1 MYKDIF
7 INLSLFYPDFYDSYE
22 KFYMERFIYSSTEI
36 EGIKTK
42 EERKIFVS
50 TLMRAFHETYNY
62 DACPSISNTLLIKLI
77 IGKPIIGFLIL
88 FILSI
93 IIVDKVIV
101 LKKLKLLLISW
112 LLLPINVFAYS
123 NYIIPG
129 GETLGIE
136 VNSKGVMVIGFY
148 QINGKFNKGAPAI
161 KAGDYIVKINDVE
174 VNTINELTKE
184 IEANVDV
191 GEVNVELRRDGKT
204 RTSKLEL
211 VKDGEIYKTGLYV
224 KDSIAGTGTLTYIDP
239 ETKIFGAL
247 GHEIIESNTNSIVE
261 VKDGSIFRNYIT
273 GIDKSKVGYAGSKNA
288 KFYYN
293 TKYGTINKNT
303 NVGIYGIYDSI
314 LPNKEKLEVADKS
327 EIKIGKASIA
337 TVLSKEEIKYY
348 DIEITKID
356 EYAKIKNISF
366 KITDKELL
374 DKTGG
379 VVQGMSGSPIMQ
391 NGKIIGAVT
400 HVIIDNPTIGYG
412 LFITTM
418 LDEGEK

>member
-1 MYKDIF
+1 M
-7 INLSLFYPDFYDSYE
+7 
-22 KFYMERFIYSSTEI
+22 
-36 EGIKTK
+36 
-42 EERKIFVS
+42 
-50 TLMRAFHETYNY
+50 
-62 DACPSISNTLLIKLI
+62 
-77 IGKPIIGFLIL
+77 
-88 FILSI
+88 
-93 IIVDKVIV
+93 
-101 LKKLKLLLISW
+101 KKLKILLISW

-148 QINGKFNKGAPAI
+148 QINGKFNKGVPVI

-174 VNTINELTKE
+174 VNTIEELTKA
-184 IEANVDV
+184 IEANVSL
-191 GEVNVELRRDGKT
+191 GEVNVELRRDKKV

-211 VKDGEIYKTGLYV
+211 VKDGDIYKTGLYV
-224 KDSIAGTGTLTYIDP
+224 KNSITGTGTLTYIDP

-247 GHEIIESNTNSIVE
+247 GHEIVESNTNNIVE
-261 VKDGSIFRNYIT
+261 IKDGSIFRNYIT

-293 TKYGTINKNT
+293 TKYGSINKNS
-303 NVGIYGIYDSI
+303 NVGIYGIYNSV
-314 LPNKEKLEVADKS
+314 LPNKERLEVARND
-327 EIKIGKASIA
+327 EVKIGKASIA
-337 TVLSKEEIKYY
+337 TVLSKEDIEYY

-356 EYAKIKNISF
+356 EYSKVKNISF

-379 VVQGMSGSPIMQ
+379 VVQGMSGSPIIQ

-400 HVIIDNPTIGYG
+400 HVIIDNPTTGYG

-418 LDEGEK
+418 LEEGEK

>member
-1 MYKDIF
+1 M
-7 INLSLFYPDFYDSYE
+7 
-22 KFYMERFIYSSTEI
+22 
-36 EGIKTK
+36 
-42 EERKIFVS
+42 
-50 TLMRAFHETYNY
+50 
-62 DACPSISNTLLIKLI
+62 
-77 IGKPIIGFLIL
+77 
-88 FILSI
+88 
-93 IIVDKVIV
+93 
-101 LKKLKLLLISW
+101 KKLKILLISW

-148 QINGKFNKGAPAI
+148 QINGKFNKGVPVI

-174 VNTINELTKE
+174 VNTIEELTKA
-184 IEANVDV
+184 IEANVSL
-191 GEVNVELRRDGKT
+191 GEVNVELRRDKKV

-211 VKDGEIYKTGLYV
+211 VKDGDIYKTGLYV
-224 KDSIAGTGTLTYIDP
+224 KNSITGTGTLTYIDP

-247 GHEIIESNTNSIVE
+247 GHEIVESNTNNIVE
-261 VKDGSIFRNYIT
+261 IKDGSIFRNYIT

-293 TKYGTINKNT
+293 TKYGSINKNS
-303 NVGIYGIYDSI
+303 NVGIYGIYDGV
-314 LPNKEKLEVADKS
+314 LPNKERLEVARND
-327 EIKIGKASIA
+327 EVKIGKASIA
-337 TVLSKEEIKYY
+337 TVLSKEDIEYY

-356 EYAKIKNISF
+356 EYSKVKNISF

-379 VVQGMSGSPIMQ
+379 VVQGMSGSPIIQ

-400 HVIIDNPTIGYG
+400 HVIIDNPTTGYG

-418 LDEGEK
+418 LEEGEK

>member
-1 MYKDIF
+1 M
-7 INLSLFYPDFYDSYE
+7 
-22 KFYMERFIYSSTEI
+22 
-36 EGIKTK
+36 
-42 EERKIFVS
+42 
-50 TLMRAFHETYNY
+50 
-62 DACPSISNTLLIKLI
+62 
-77 IGKPIIGFLIL
+77 
-88 FILSI
+88 
-93 IIVDKVIV
+93 
-101 LKKLKLLLISW
+101 KKLKILLISW

-148 QINGKFNKGAPAI
+148 QINGKFNKGVPVI

-174 VNTINELTKE
+174 VNTIEELTKA
-184 IEANVDV
+184 IEANVSL
-191 GEVNVELRRDGKT
+191 GEVNVELRRDKKV

-211 VKDGEIYKTGLYV
+211 VKDGDIYKTGLYV
-224 KDSIAGTGTLTYIDP
+224 KNSITGTGTLTYIDP

-247 GHEIIESNTNSIVE
+247 GHEIVESNTNNIVE
-261 VKDGSIFRNYIT
+261 IKDGSIFRNYIT

-293 TKYGTINKNT
+293 TKYGSINKNS
-303 NVGIYGIYDSI
+303 NVGIYGIYNSV
-314 LPNKEKLEVADKS
+314 LPNKERLEVARND
-327 EIKIGKASIA
+327 EVKIGKASIA
-337 TVLSKEEIKYY
+337 TVLSKEDIKYY

-356 EYAKIKNISF
+356 EYTKVKNISF

-379 VVQGMSGSPIMQ
+379 VVQGMSGSPIIQ

-400 HVIIDNPTIGYG
+400 HVIIDNPTTGYG
-412 LFITTM
+412 LFIATM
-418 LDEGEK
+418 LEEGEK